1 MSTTEIKNALK
12 LTTFIIDKDTFQR
25 LVNLNRIKESPFDS
39 YSNFY
44 DHNMKCIGDL
54 IDSDREWLLTLCNKM
69 HSKMINLVD
78 EESCVEFQAYA
89 FYFNAEKKLCITNPR

>member
-1 MSTTEIKNALK
+1 MSTEIQNALK
-12 LTTFIIDKDTFQR
+12 LTTYIISEYTFKR
-25 LVNLNRIKESPFDS
+25 LVNLAEIHKYPFDT

-69 HSKMINLVD
+69 HCKMINLVD
-78 EESCVEFQAYA
+78 EESCVEFEAYA
-89 FYFNAEKKLCITNPR
+89 FYFNADKKLCITNPR